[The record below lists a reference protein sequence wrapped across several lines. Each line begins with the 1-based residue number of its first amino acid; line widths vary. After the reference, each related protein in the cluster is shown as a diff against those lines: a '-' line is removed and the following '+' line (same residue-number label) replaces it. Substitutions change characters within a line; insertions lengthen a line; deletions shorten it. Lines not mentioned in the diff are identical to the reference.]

1 MSESGRT
8 IGTAVAL
15 LAAAL
20 LGSVSA
26 SASPGGYCTELQ
38 LHCENGRTYP
48 VCPIAVSDMGELVTG
63 RLVLSPRHG
72 VHVRLVPMGQG
83 YRYIGRGIYFEGVRS
98 DAMIYFGNK
107 DPLACTVTHG

>member
-1 MSESGRT
+1 MSESARI
-8 IGTAVAL
+8 IGTVVAL
-15 LAAAL
+15 FAAAL

-26 SASPGGYCTELQ
+26 SASSGGYCTELQ
-38 LHCENGRTYP
+38 LHCENGHTYP
-48 VCPIAVSDMGELVTG
+48 VCPIAVSDAGELVTG

-83 YRYIGRGIYFEGVRS
+83 YRYIGRGIYFEGVRA
-98 DAMIYFGNK
+98 DAMLYFGNK